1 MSEKIADSTYQV
13 WERVADDIDVNHLE
27 RLEQCDLEHSSTVKI
42 SRFERKI
49 KKWLIFTLPS
59 KYKIFGSLFFYGV
72 ITLVCIPR
80 GRQTTPFTKV
90 SILRIASLSVAE
102 RLFSAKSQDIERD
115 IPVLLSLF
123 STFISFL
130 FFSEKGYFVAF

>member
-59 KYKIFGSLFFYGV
+59 KYKIFG
-72 ITLVCIPR
+72 
-80 GRQTTPFTKV
+80 
-90 SILRIASLSVAE
+90 
-102 RLFSAKSQDIERD
+102 DIERD

-123 STFISFL
+123 TTSIL
-130 FFSEKGYFVAF
+130 LIFFSQKGYFVAF